1 MSCSIVFIQWGG
13 ESERE
18 SVSWPE
24 DTIAGS
30 STVRSGAP
38 LLLHPAQQQQ
48 IIRIS
53 DIIIKKCLCGLTS
66 CTLKHLES
74 YIICIEVTL
83 LKQIHGIEY

>member
-18 SVSWPE
+18 SVSCPE

-38 LLLHPAQQQQ
+38 VLLQPLWEFA
-48 IIRIS
+48 RELMVS
-53 DIIIKKCLCGLTS
+53 W
-66 CTLKHLES
+66 
-74 YIICIEVTL
+74 
-83 LKQIHGIEY
+83 

>member
-18 SVSWPE
+18 SVSCPD

-38 LLLHPAQQQQ
+38 LLFHPGQDNNKQLPLRYNKCQY
-48 IIRIS
+48 INS
-53 DIIIKKCLCGLTS
+53 VYMKKAEKS
-66 CTLKHLES
+66 
-74 YIICIEVTL
+74 I
-83 LKQIHGIEY
+83 